1 MNLKEMMGRNT
12 QALQEEGKERKKYY
26 NYVIIIKI
34 KLKEKV
40 SRNLDHVFLNVGCYY
55 HLCPGNAYLWPV
67 LCTVWDLVFG
77 FV

>member
-1 MNLKEMMGRNT
+1 MNLKEMMGRNI
-12 QALQEEGKERKKYY
+12 QVFQEEGKERKKYY

-40 SRNLDHVFLNVGCYY
+40 SRNLDYVFLNVGCYY
-55 HLCPGNAYLWPV
+55 YLCLGNVYLWFV
-67 LCTVWDLVFG
+67 FCIVWDLVFG